1 MVITII
7 ANYISPRLEYIT
19 NFVFQDVLGIN
30 LIYECHSECSINS
43 FNLMLPDGKKLQ
55 YKSEILFEE
64 GCTTS
69 EDFDWN
75 SLTNN
80 EELSP
85 NWIGACF
92 YLMSRMEEYNAQIL
106 PDQHG
111 RFEYNK
117 SVAYEQGFLEIPLVE
132 LLVQKFA
139 KLHLP
144 NCVFPKSK
152 TIIIPTLDID
162 MTHAVKGKPLWRVL
176 PAIIQEFFLQKHIE
190 KFLIW
195 VGRKADPYDNF
206 DYQLDFFKC
215 NDLRAI
221 YFFQVGQYGTYDKNL
236 NIENRRFKEVLD
248 KCKFQ
253 TIGIHPSYASFLD
266 EFKVK
271 NEIKRLREKT
281 ETEVS
286 FSRQHF
292 LRFKLPESYRI
303 ILDSGIRKEFS
314 MGYSES
320 LGFRASVS
328 RPFNWFDLERNKT
341 TDLIIQPFCVMDVT
355 LQYFMKL
362 NIEQAKDKI
371 THVYNQVNKVGGVFS
386 FCFHNESLSD
396 QKQWKGWREVFEY
409 ACLLLNHD

>member
-1 MVITII
+1 MVITIV
-7 ANYISPRLEYIT
+7 ANYISPRLEYIA

-30 LIYECHSECSINS
+30 LIYESQSECSINS
-43 FNLMLPDGKKLQ
+43 FELVLPSGKKLQ

-64 GCTTS
+64 GYTTT
-69 EDFDWN
+69 EYFEWN
-75 SLTNN
+75 ILTNN
-80 EELSP
+80 NELSP

-92 YLMSRMEEYNAQIL
+92 YLISRMEEYDAQTI

-111 RFEYNK
+111 RFECRN
-117 SVAYEQGFLEIPLVE
+117 SVAYKHGFLEKPLVE
-132 LLVQKFA
+132 LLAQKFA
-139 KLHLP
+139 KIYLP
-144 NCVFPKSK
+144 DNILLNTKS
-152 TIIIPTLDID
+152 TIIPTLDID
-162 MTHAVKGKPLWRVL
+162 MTHAVKGKPFWRVL
-176 PAIIQEFFLQKHIE
+176 PAVIQELFLQKSIE

-206 DYQLDFFKC
+206 EYQLDFFKC

-221 YFFQVGQYGTYDKNL
+221 YFFQVGQYGTFDKNL
-236 NIENRRFKEVLD
+236 NIENKRFKEVLD
-248 KCKFQ
+248 KCKSQ
-253 TIGIHPSYASFLD
+253 TIGIHPSYASFLN

-271 NEIKRLREKT
+271 NEIKRLRAKT
-281 ETEVS
+281 GTEVS

-292 LRFKLPESYRI
+292 LRFKLPESFRI
-303 ILDSGIRKEFS
+303 LLDADIRKEFS

-328 RPFNWFDLERNKT
+328 RPFKWFDLERNKT

-371 THVYNQVNKVGGVFS
+371 THIYNQVNKVGGVFS

-409 ACLLLNHD
+409 ACLPINHD